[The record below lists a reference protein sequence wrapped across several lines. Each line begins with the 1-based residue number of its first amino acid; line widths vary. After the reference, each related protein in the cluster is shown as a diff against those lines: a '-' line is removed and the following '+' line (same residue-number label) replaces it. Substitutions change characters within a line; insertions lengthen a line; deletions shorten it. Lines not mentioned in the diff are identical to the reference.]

1 MAKAVF
7 EGKFVALSALLVNK
21 NNENKVL
28 TSKI

>member
-1 MAKAVF
+1 MAKAAF
-7 EGKFVALSALLVNK
+7 EGKFVAFSALLVNK